1 MDKYIAIEAGKSYEN
16 DGGSVYALAELVEGG
31 HAYRVVAQGLS
42 FDQAEHFV
50 KVLNAAEE

>member
-1 MDKYIAIEAGKSYEN
+1 MEKYIAIEAGKSFDDE
-16 DGGSVYALAELVEGG
+16 GSVYALAELVEGG